1 MASPL
6 SIVRQP
12 LVDIVIARLR
22 GLITE
27 KTWRVGEKIPNEAE
41 LAQLFN
47 VGRNTV
53 REAIRVLSHSG
64 MLEVLQGDGT
74 YVRSEIDPSEVM
86 RQISTSGLRE
96 HFELQFMLESQAASY
111 AATRSTAA
119 DLRKI
124 QKALKNR
131 GEFDDSLS
139 VEEFVARDVL
149 FHNAIVEATHN
160 EAMKALYRYFSL
172 SVQQN
177 LHHALSFKDLPEP
190 SLAAHQR
197 LYDAIAARDPEQA
210 QSAVKSMLQ
219 PMIDALGHL

>member
-1 MASPL
+1 MATSL

-12 LVDIVIARLR
+12 LVDIVIDRLR

-27 KTWRVGEKIPNEAE
+27 KTWPVGEKIPNEAE
-41 LAQLFN
+41 LSQLFD

-86 RQISTSGLRE
+86 RQVSTSSLRE

-111 AATRSTAA
+111 AASRSTPT

-131 GEFDDSLS
+131 GEKDDSS
-139 VEEFVARDVL
+139 TIEEFISKDIQ
-149 FHNAIVEATHN
+149 FHNAIIEATHN
-160 EAMKALYRYFSL
+160 EAMKALYLYFSL
-172 SVQQN
+172 SVQKN
-177 LHHALSFKDLPEP
+177 LHHMLSLKDLPEP
-190 SLAAHQR
+190 DLAAHQK
-197 LYDAIAARDPEQA
+197 LYDAIAAGNSEDA
-210 QSAVKSMLQ
+210 QKAVKSMLQ
-219 PMIDALGHL
+219 PMIDKLSEF

>member
-1 MASPL
+1 MASSL

-12 LVDIVIARLR
+12 LVDTVIDRLR
-22 GLITE
+22 SLITE
-27 KTWRVGEKIPNEAE
+27 KTWRVGEKIPNESE

-64 MLEVLQGDGT
+64 MLEVRQGDGT

-111 AATRSTAA
+111 AASRSTAA

-131 GEFDDSLS
+131 GEFNDSS
-139 VEEFVARDVL
+139 SIEEFIARDML
-149 FHNAIVEATHN
+149 FHNAIIEATHN

-177 LHHALSFKDLPEP
+177 LHHVLSLKELPEP
-190 SLAAHQR
+190 DFAAHQK
-197 LYDAIAARDPEQA
+197 LYDAIAARDPLEA
-210 QSAVKSMLQ
+210 QNAVKSMLQ
-219 PMIDALGHL
+219 PMIDKLSEF

>member
-1 MASPL
+1 MATSL

-12 LVDIVIARLR
+12 LVDIVIDRLR
-22 GLITE
+22 SLITE
-27 KTWRVGEKIPNEAE
+27 KTWPVGEKIPNEAE
-41 LAQLFN
+41 LSQLFD

-96 HFELQFMLESQAASY
+96 HFELQFMLESQAAQF

-119 DLRKI
+119 DLRRI
-124 QKALKNR
+124 QKALQNR
-131 GEFDDSLS
+131 GEFDESS
-139 VEEFVARDVL
+139 SIEEFIARDML
-149 FHNAIVEATHN
+149 FHSAIIEATHN

-177 LHHALSFKDLPEP
+177 LHHVLSFKELPEP
-190 SLAAHQR
+190 DLLAHQK
-197 LYDAIAARDPEQA
+197 LYDAIKARSPEEA

-219 PMIDALGHL
+219 PMIDKLSEF

>member
-12 LVDIVIARLR
+12 LVDIVIDRLR
-22 GLITE
+22 TLITD
-27 KTWRVGEKIPNEAE
+27 KTWPVGEKIPNEAE
-41 LAQLFN
+41 LSQLFD

-96 HFELQFMLESQAASY
+96 HFELQFMLESHAASH
-111 AATRSTAA
+111 AATRSTPS

-131 GEFDDSLS
+131 GEINDSS
-139 VEEFVARDVL
+139 SIEEFISRDML
-149 FHNAIVEATHN
+149 FHNAIIEATHN

-177 LHHALSFKDLPEP
+177 LHHVLSLKDLPEP
-190 SLAAHQR
+190 NLAAHQK
-197 LYDAIAARDPEQA
+197 LFDAIAAGDAEGA
-210 QSAVKSMLQ
+210 QNAVKSMLQ
-219 PMIDALGHL
+219 PMINKLSEL